1 MTIRD
6 VFTFAWLLE
15 EAGDGPLAR
24 GVAYEIKG
32 RVSITRDESERVD
45 AFVRGTEP
53 YVVELILEAGHPVW
67 FCSCPAA
74 RDGSLCKH
82 VVATALT
89 LAESSAAS
97 TTAPAEAVPV
107 SAPVGE
113 AAAPPDVRA
122 WRKLVTSTF
131 ATGGRFVEYR
141 HVPEWAAGVHDL
153 LDDIEELLDGG
164 HAEAVVTL
172 AEDAHRRAET
182 AIGHIDDSGGW
193 LTDIAGR
200 VAELHQAAVARARPD
215 PRALAKRLFKLELD
229 SHTLDTF
236 HRAAATYA
244 DALGDEGIARYRE
257 FVEATWAEVDHDG
270 PRWENFRLREAR
282 VAVAIAAGDADE
294 LIAVKRN
301 DLHSP
306 DDHLEIAQ
314 TLADAGR
321 TDEAVD
327 WARRGLEKYA
337 DRWFQTPK
345 LRDWLA
351 QFLSDQNRP
360 DEVADLYWD
369 GFVRH
374 PTLGTYRQLVDH
386 AADPGATS
394 TAAVAYL
401 RDRVGSPVGPSG
413 HAYPADPLIEIL
425 EHDGRHD
432 DAWTLHLE
440 HGCDH
445 ELAMR
450 LAKRR
455 EADHPLDAIVVY
467 DRDVEQHIA
476 RKNKTGYRAAVRQL
490 VRIRK
495 LADEAD
501 QPDIATGIID
511 RVRTEHRQKRNLMV
525 LLDDTGSNVG

>member
-6 VFTFAWLLE
+6 VFTFAWLFE

-24 GVAYEIKG
+24 GVAYQLEG
-32 RVSITRDESERVD
+32 RVSITRDEPQRVD

-53 YVVELILEAGHPVW
+53 YLVELILEAEHPVW

-89 LAESSAAS
+89 LTEPSAAAPV
-97 TTAPAEAVPV
+97 APAEADAA
-107 SAPVGE
+107 SGPVGE
-113 AAAPPDVRA
+113 ATAPPDVRA

-153 LDDIEELLDGG
+153 LDDVEELLDAG
-164 HAEAVVTL
+164 HSEAVVTL

-193 LTDIAGR
+193 LTDIAHR
-200 VAELHQAAVARARPD
+200 VAGLHQAAVDRARPD

-257 FVEATWAEVDHDG
+257 LVEAAWAEVDHDG
-270 PRWENFRLREAR
+270 PRWENFRLRQAR

-294 LIAVKRN
+294 LIAIKRD

-306 DDHLEIAQ
+306 YDHLEIAQ
-314 TLADAGR
+314 TLADTGR
-321 TDEAVD
+321 TDEAIS
-327 WARRGLEKYA
+327 WARRGLEQYA
-337 DRWFQTPK
+337 DRWHQTPE

-351 QFLSDQNRP
+351 QLLAAQNRP
-360 DEVADLYWD
+360 DEVTDLYWD
-369 GFVRH
+369 AFVRH
-374 PTLGTYRQLVDH
+374 PTLGTYRQLVEH
-386 AADPGATS
+386 ASDPGGTS
-394 TAAVAYL
+394 TAAIAFL
-401 RDRVGSPVGPSG
+401 EDRVGSPVSPTG
-413 HAYPADPLIEIL
+413 HPYPADSLIEIL
-425 EHDGRHD
+425 DHDGRHD
-432 DAWTLHLE
+432 DAWALYLE

-445 ELAMR
+445 DCAMR

-455 EADHPLDAIVVY
+455 EADHPIDAIAVY
-467 DRDVEQHIA
+467 DRDVERHIG
-476 RKNKTGYRAAVRQL
+476 RKNQTGYRAAVRQL
-490 VRIRK
+490 ARIRK
-495 LADEAD
+495 LADAAD
-501 QPDIATGIID
+501 QPELATVIID
-511 RVRTEHRQKRNLMV
+511 RVRTEHRQKRNLMS
-525 LLDDTGSNVG
+525 LLSDVGSGPT